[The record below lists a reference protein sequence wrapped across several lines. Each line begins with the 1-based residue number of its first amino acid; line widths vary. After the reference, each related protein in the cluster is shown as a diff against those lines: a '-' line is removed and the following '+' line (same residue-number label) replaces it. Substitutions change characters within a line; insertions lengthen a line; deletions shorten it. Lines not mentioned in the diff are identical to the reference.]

1 MEAVKFLRDGCARS
15 HAFFPLIRIK
25 EEGLLASLSMD
36 HVRAFS
42 SPHFLSSSTS
52 NFNGQQDI
60 EECGLEGLATNVK
73 LLLKLIQDHNGSS
86 TKEND
91 ERKFHRVNG
100 MMFILDEARNRIQK
114 IQSTTQRRA
123 ELRRC
128 NTDLR
133 PNIPAPKDRK
143 PPSDVPIDEKERLK
157 RELNASL
164 VARQSLQAMCSSLGK
179 EKQIMAAELARKAQ
193 ELTEMED
200 FIGDLKAQNDM
211 LMEKLH
217 EQKEKKGNGVEMECN
232 IVLRER
238 NKALSEQLQKSIDGY
253 RSMKR
258 RLRDI
263 QEENRQ
269 IRDTMEQME
278 EEVDAGIDRNIG
290 RFKERNMRTNEIKEE
305 ISALEHMLD
314 SLKMKVSKYTQK
326 KT

>member
-1 MEAVKFLRDGCARS
+1 MDR
-15 HAFFPLIRIK
+15 IR
-25 EEGLLASLSMD
+25 AY
-36 HVRAFS
+36 S

-52 NFNGQQDI
+52 NFNGQPE

-86 TKEND
+86 PKEND
-91 ERKFHRVNG
+91 ERKYHRVNG
-100 MMFILDEARNRIQK
+100 MMLILDEARSRVQK
-114 IQSTTQRRA
+114 IQSSTMRKA

-133 PNIPAPKDRK
+133 PNLPTPKDKR
-143 PPSDVPIDEKERLK
+143 PPDAPMDEKERLK

-164 VARQSLQAMCSSLGK
+164 VARQSLQALCSSLGK

-217 EQKEKKGNGVEMECN
+217 ECSSEQKEKKSNTNGVEMECN

-238 NKALSEQLQKSIDGY
+238 NKALSEQLQKSLDGY

-258 RLRDI
+258 KLRDVL
-263 QEENRQ
+263 EENRQ

-278 EEVDAGIDRNIG
+278 EELQAGIHRISS
-290 RFKERNMRTNEIKEE
+290 FKEGKRSSKLGNDIKEG
-305 ISALEHMLD
+305 ISALEHMLH
-314 SLKMKVSKYTQK
+314 SLMMKISKHTQK
-326 KT
+326 RT